1 MFWTKSKVSSRTLTL
16 SIAALCLAA
25 AGLIVGAQ
33 YNSID
38 ASTSLSASN
47 SSSLTL
53 ASQPAATF
61 NGANMGAI
69 PDAPTGNCWG
79 AFVPTPRNVT
89 FDVSGVSGPPT
100 NVELSTTF
108 GGPNHTWVGDV
119 RATLIAPNGASH
131 IVFSRTGATTSGASG
146 DSSDLAGP
154 YTFKDT
160 AAGVNWWT
168 AAANETTGTAPVPAG
183 DYRTTGA
190 GGAGQTNPAPVTN
203 MTAAFGGV
211 ANPTGTWTL
220 RLEDGCAGD
229 TGSISA
235 ATLNITGG
243 PAVPVDAPV
252 DFTGDGKTD
261 YTVVR
266 ITGGGP
272 SGQVTWFYDPN
283 GGGATQA
290 YAWGL
295 GTDFFVPEDYD
306 GDGKDDIAV
315 WRPGAPGTWY
325 ILNSN
330 GFTARVEAYGQTGDD
345 PTVVG
350 DYNNDGK
357 ADLAVY
363 RDGASVG
370 MQSFWYYRTVP
381 NGAVTFFPW
390 GTNGDFPAPGD
401 YDGDGSNDFVV
412 QRSNGAGGQARFWI
426 RLATG
431 AESSVVFGTPTDVI
445 VPGDYD
451 GDGKTD
457 IAVARGSLGSPIV
470 WYYDPS
476 SIAGVQVVQNT
487 FGIAASDYTVQGD
500 YDGDGRTDI
509 AIWRPSA
516 TPGQSVFWS
525 FNSSTSSAVPHG
537 FGSIDDYPVANYNS
551 H

>member
-1 MFWTKSKVSSRTLTL
+1 MFWTKSKASARTLTL

-38 ASTSLSASN
+38 ASTSHSASL

-53 ASQPAATF
+53 TSQPAATF
-61 NGANMGAI
+61 IGNNVGAI
-69 PDAPTGNCWG
+69 PDATAGQCWG
-79 AFVPTPRNVT
+79 AFVPTPRIMSFN
-89 FDVSGVSGPPT
+89 VSGVAGPPT

-108 GGPNHTWVGDV
+108 SPNHSWVGDV

-131 IVFSRTGATTSGASG
+131 IVFSRTGATASGASG

-154 YTFKDT
+154 YNFRDS

-168 AAANETTGTAPVPAG
+168 EAANRLSTEALTAG
-183 DYRTTGA
+183 DYRTTTAGGVAGA
-190 GGAGQTNPAPVTN
+190 GTDTS
-203 MTAAFGGV
+203 MTPSFAGV
-211 ANPTGTWTL
+211 ANPTGMWTL

-235 ATLNITGG
+235 ATLTITGG
-243 PAVPVDAPV
+243 PAVVADAPV

-261 YTVVR
+261 YAVVR
-266 ITGGGP
+266 NTGGGP
-272 SGQVTWFYDPN
+272 GGQITWFYDPN

-290 YAWGL
+290 FNWGIAA
-295 GTDFFVPEDYD
+295 DFFVPEDYD

-315 WRPGAPGTWY
+315 WRPGAAGTATWY

-345 PTVVG
+345 PSVVG

-363 RDGASVG
+363 RLGVAPGLPSN
-370 MQSFWYYRTVP
+370 WIYRTVA
-381 NGAVTFFPW
+381 NGPVNYVPW
-390 GTNGDFPAPGD
+390 GVNGDFPAPGD
-401 YDGDGSNDFVV
+401 YDGDGSNDFVI
-412 QRSNGAGGQARFWI
+412 QRNTGGGQARFWI

-431 AESSVVFGTPTDVI
+431 VESSVVFGTPTDVI

-457 IAVARGSLGSPIV
+457 IAVARGIGGNIA
-470 WYYDPS
+470 WFYDPS
-476 SIAGVQVVQNT
+476 GIAGVQVVQNT
-487 FGIAASDYTVQGD
+487 FGVSATDFPAQGD
-500 YDGDGRTDI
+500 YDGDGKTDI

-516 TPGQSVFWS
+516 TPGASVFWS
-525 FNSSTSSAVPHG
+525 FNSLTSSPVAHA
-537 FGSIDDYPVANYNS
+537 FGSNGDYPVANYNT